1 MRRDVLLAICGAF
14 IASVALL
21 LPACLRSHCCT
32 GRVAAMTWH
41 TAFAGNGDASN
52 GRGSGRNTAAAS
64 LRKACVDALM
74 LMLKSEDPA
83 LQRLEGRICR
93 GLQTLHADEQAQDV
107 LKRRRAYASGRLRRS
122 PFSDLSAACTAQDVH

>member
-1 MRRDVLLAICGAF
+1 
-14 IASVALL
+14 
-21 LPACLRSHCCT
+21 
-32 GRVAAMTWH
+32 MTWH
-41 TAFAGNGDASN
+41 TTFAGDGDAPN
-52 GRGSGRNTAAAS
+52 GRGSVRNTAAAS

-107 LKRRRAYASGRLRRS
+107 LKRRRAYASGRLHRS
-122 PFSDLSAACTAQDVH
+122 PFSDLSAAYAAQDVH